1 MKLGTMIRAFD
12 FPSTD
17 SCYMEGR
24 IIDIDTERNLL
35 TVKTTDRV
43 FGGEHQEFGLPL
55 GNEVFK
61 TPILGTAFSDG
72 MTRYNEDKGK
82 SPYQSRIVELV

>member
-1 MKLGTMIRAFD
+1 MEIGTYIRAFD

-24 IIDIDTERNLL
+24 IIDIDTESNLL
-35 TVKTTDRV
+35 TVRTTDKV
-43 FGGEHQEFGLPL
+43 FGGEHAEFGEL
-55 GNEVFK
+55 FK

-82 SPYQSRIVELV
+82 SPYQSRIVVLG

>member
-1 MKLGTMIRAFD
+1 MKIGTLIRAFD

-24 IIDIDTERNLL
+24 ITDIDTERNLL
-35 TVKTTDRV
+35 TVRTTDKV
-43 FGGEHQEFGLPL
+43 FGDEPAEFG
-55 GNEVFK
+55 EFFK

-82 SPYQSRIVELV
+82 SPYQSRIVVLG

>member
-1 MKLGTMIRAFD
+1 MEIGTLIRAFD

-24 IIDIDTERNLL
+24 VVDIDTERNLL
-35 TVKTTDRV
+35 TVRTTDKV
-43 FGGEHQEFGLPL
+43 FGGEKVEFG
-55 GNEVFK
+55 EFFK

-72 MTRYNEDKGK
+72 MTRYNEDKGV
-82 SPYQSRIVELV
+82 SRYQSRIIFVGL

>member
-1 MKLGTMIRAFD
+1 MQIGDLIRAFD

-17 SCYMEGR
+17 ACYMEGR
-24 IIDIDTERNLL
+24 ITDIDTERNLL
-35 TVKTTDRV
+35 TVRTTDKV
-43 FGGEHQEFGLPL
+43 FCGETAEFG
-55 GNEVFK
+55 EFFK

-82 SPYQSRIVELV
+82 SPYQSRIVLIG

>member
-1 MKLGTMIRAFD
+1 MELGTLIRAFD

-35 TVKTTDRV
+35 TVETTKKV
-43 FGGEHQEFGLPL
+43 FGGEESEFG
-55 GNEVFK
+55 EQFK

-72 MTRYNEDKGK
+72 MTRYNEDQGK
-82 SPYQSRIVELV
+82 SPYQSRIVVVA